1 MFTTT
6 ERNSC
11 TRNAGAHHQR
21 QAKFCTLERSTS
33 QPPCSSPSWQKET
46 SWSALR
52 GYPTA
57 RCKPNRL
64 HTSSFSPAIE
74 ALAGYLI
81 VFNVVAGELP
91 TEEQQT
97 SPWTLMP
104 RPSHRQLDHPP
115 CSLNASAPRLQQEGC
130 NHSSVGSMFPA
141 GSSKTPLTT
150 LTERGEDLYLPR
162 NGPR

>member
-11 TRNAGAHHQR
+11 RQNTGAHHQG

-33 QPPCSSPSWQKET
+33 HPTCSSPSWQKEK

-57 RCKPNRL
+57 QCKPNCL
-64 HTSSFSPAIE
+64 HVSSFSPANE

-81 VFNVVAGELP
+81 AFNIVGELP

-97 SPWTLMP
+97 PPWTLMP
-104 RPSHRQLDHPP
+104 PPSHRQLDHPP
-115 CSLNASAPRLQQEGC
+115 CSMNISAPCLQQEGC
-130 NHSSVGSMFPA
+130 NYSSVGSMFPA

-150 LTERGEDLYLPR
+150 LTERGEDVYLPR